1 MPTFWTSSARL
12 DGDFLLRFMTS
23 HPKDASHKLLDTM
36 ARHEKIARHLH
47 LPFQSG
53 STHILQAMN
62 RGYSREEYLA
72 LVDYARTVMPD
83 IVLTSDVIVGFP
95 GETKEAFEETLSLV
109 QQVRFDALFTFI
121 YSPRPGTPAAKLPD
135 PVHPRA
141 EAECAS
147 TRSSRQV
154 QTANSGGKARAP
166 MWAAVQRVLVDGAD
180 GRWRPLAAHRRAQ
193 QGGRL
198 VHLRG

>member
-1 MPTFWTSSARL
+1 MPTFWTSWPAWT
-12 DGDFLLRFMTS
+12 GDFLLRFMTS

-53 STHILQAMN
+53 STRILQAMN

-121 YSPRPGTPAAKLPD
+121 YSPRPGHSGSKTPDRCPARKSQQWFDALL
-135 PVHPRA
+135 
-141 EAECAS
+141 
-147 TRSSRQV
+147 QV
-154 QTANSGGKARAP
+154 QNANSAQKH
-166 MWAAVQRVLVDGAD
+166 AAYVGTVQRVLVDGKSGD
-180 GRWRPLAAHRRAQ
+180 SRWPLSARTA
-193 QGGRL
+193 GGACAS
-198 VHLRG
+198 GG

>member
-1 MPTFWTSSARL
+1 
-12 DGDFLLRFMTS
+12 
-23 HPKDASHKLLDTM
+23 
-36 ARHEKIARHLH
+36 
-47 LPFQSG
+47 
-53 STHILQAMN
+53 MN

-135 PVHPRA
+135 PVPRA
-141 EAECAS
+141 EKRSGS
-147 TRSSRQV
+147 TPCCRFRTPTLRKNTPPMSARCSGCWWTAKAVIPAGRS
-154 QTANSGGKARAP
+154 
-166 MWAAVQRVLVDGAD
+166 
-180 GRWRPLAAHRRAQ
+180 RPAQ
-193 QGGRL
+193 QAGAWCIWWVMKRPSAASKPQKLPTATPGRSL
-198 VHLRG
+198 AN

>member
-1 MPTFWTSSARL
+1 MYKRQGYKEITLLGQNVNSYGKDLPEACDFADLLDELARL

-53 STHILQAMN
+53 STRILQAMN

-121 YSPRPGTPAAKLPD
+121 YSPRPGTPAAKLPED
-135 PVHPRA
+135 VYK
-141 EAECAS
+141 
-147 TRSSRQV
+147 RQV
-154 QTANSGGKARAP
+154 STP
-166 MWAAVQRVLVDGAD
+166 
-180 GRWRPLAAHRRAQ
+180 PYPPI
-193 QGGRL
+193 
-198 VHLRG
+198 